1 MARGKTTETTTGE
14 QTRAAVPQKDT
25 VRVTSLEAKPG
36 KALSSLEEAV
46 VRMHHGVSV
55 KNDAILATNGVSDEL
70 MAKLLE
76 MEVNAFEKSGRADEL
91 DDAPEAAVGR
101 RAGGNART
109 AKIVA
114 DLKKRS

>member
-14 QTRAAVPQKDT
+14 RTRAVETQ
-25 VRVTSLEAKPG
+25 RVASLEARPG
-36 KALSSLEEAV
+36 QALSSLEEAV

-55 KNDAILATNGVSDEL
+55 KNDAVLASNGVSDEL

-76 MEVNAFEKSGRADEL
+76 MEVAAFEKSGRADEI
-91 DDAPEAAVGR
+91 DDAPAGASPGASTR
-101 RAGGNART
+101 RPGANART